1 MQWLRDLQNI
11 LHDLKIRGITLKAT
25 EQPIDTS
32 TAAGKAFLDILGV
45 SSEFATNL
53 RRERQLEGIAEA
65 RAEGKYKGR
74 VPKVPI
80 DAATVMRLR
89 NEIGVCAIARQLG
102 ISRTSV
108 YRLLDGRK
116 TAA

>member
-32 TAAGKAFLDILGV
+32 TAAGKAVLDILGV

-65 RAEGKYKGR
+65 R
-74 VPKVPI
+74 V
-80 DAATVMRLR
+80 
-89 NEIGVCAIARQLG
+89 
-102 ISRTSV
+102 SRIT
-108 YRLLDGRK
+108 LLDGLLIAEFNGLPTFASRVL
-116 TAA
+116 